1 LKTRATLLLALS
13 LLLPLSD
20 GRAEASTT
28 DGSKKTLAIA
38 VLAGENLDLVR
49 IGALVFGN
57 KRTSVPLKDDTFELA
72 IASAIVDQINAEG
85 QYSTKIISTP
95 QAKRAETR
103 KAIQDS
109 IGGAF
114 TQSIRNPTQELVSLA
129 QSCECESL
137 LVVLGASITDGPNS
151 NQRFGPIAWTGYTG
165 LGGPPTSTALW
176 LPLQYLLIDPSS
188 IKLLESARS
197 SNESYDPFVSE
208 SVNAKLWQESMQ
220 DVSLEAWSELQLA
233 AQRLLVKSSRLP
245 LFQLGLRPS
254 CGIKFHV
261 RRRVRGEPVPEPTLP
276 PGAEASKCP

>member
-1 LKTRATLLLALS
+1 LKTRATLLLALA
-13 LLLPLSD
+13 LLLPLSHV
-20 GRAEASTT
+20 RAAASDT
-28 DGSKKTLAIA
+28 DESNKTIAIA

-57 KRTSVPLKDDTFELA
+57 KRTSIPLPDDAFEAA
-72 IASAIVDQINAEG
+72 IASAIANQIKTEG
-85 QYSTKIISTP
+85 QYSTKTITTP
-95 QAKRAETR
+95 KEKRAEIR
-103 KAIQDS
+103 KAIQES
-109 IGGAF
+109 VGGAF
-114 TQSIRNPTQELVSLA
+114 TQSIGNPPQELISLA
-129 QSCECESL
+129 QSCACEKL

-188 IKLLESARS
+188 IKLLETARS
-197 SNESYDPFVSE
+197 SSESYDPFVSE
-208 SVNAKLWQESMQ
+208 SMSIKLWQESMLE
-220 DVSLEAWSELQLA
+220 VSLEAWSELHLA
-233 AQRLLVKSSRLP
+233 AQRLMAKSSRLP

-276 PGAEASKCP
+276 PGAEVSKCQ